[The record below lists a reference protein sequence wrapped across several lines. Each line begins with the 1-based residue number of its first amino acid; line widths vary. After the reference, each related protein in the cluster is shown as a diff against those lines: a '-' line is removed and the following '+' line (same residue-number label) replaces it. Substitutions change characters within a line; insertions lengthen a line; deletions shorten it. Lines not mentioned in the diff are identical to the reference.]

1 MEHRLS
7 KVNRI
12 KRLIPRKTG
21 ICFDDLLQLFAVKG
35 YVRSGYFGNVYS
47 VAFREDNNNNNNE
60 SEMIVPFESM
70 KCVRGKPEFLM
81 KVTYDSKESRSEIK
95 ILKYILKTVAP
106 HSPHVFLYYNHVFC
120 DSVKFKGRY
129 KRGVAKSAYDWTYV
143 KEGKGLISFI
153 EYAGV
158 TIERYF
164 KQSND
169 MLEQY
174 TFLFQLLYT
183 LCVFQKAKL
192 LHYDIYSTNVT
203 VMETHHETPQV
214 WKYTVKGNHYYVPVK
229 KHIPVFID
237 FGQSEIQKSKLE
249 VLLDN
254 NNDAHMLITL
264 FRDHTNV
271 ASIRVMCSRMLREIA
286 TKDTIRERYFDYSN
300 ILLDFFKKF
309 TEIKQKPDH
318 IWKL

>member
-7 KVNRI
+7 KVNKI
-12 KRLIPRKTG
+12 KTILPRKTG
-21 ICFDDLLQLFAVKG
+21 VCFEDLLELFAIKG

-47 VAFREDNNNNNNE
+47 IAFRDDNNNNN
-60 SEMIVPFESM
+60 SEVVPFESM

-81 KVTYDSKESRSEIK
+81 KVTYDSKEGRAEIR
-95 ILKYILKTVAP
+95 ILKYIIKTVVP
-106 HSPHVFLYYNHVFC
+106 HSPHVFLYYSHVSC
-120 DSVKFKGRY
+120 DEVKFKGRY

-143 KEGKGLISFI
+143 KKGKGLVTFM
-153 EYAGV
+153 EYAGI

-164 KQSND
+164 QQSND
-169 MLEQY
+169 MFEQY

-214 WKYTVKGNHYYVPVK
+214 WKYTVKGAHYYVPVK
-229 KHIPVFID
+229 RLMPVFID
-237 FGQSEIQKSKLE
+237 FGQSEIKKSKLE
-249 VLLDN
+249 VLLEN
-254 NNDAHMLITL
+254 NNDAHMLITM

-271 ASIRVMCSRMLREIA
+271 MSMRALCSRMLREIA
-286 TKDTIRERYFDYSN
+286 NKETIKERYFDYTN
-300 ILLDFFKKF
+300 ILKDFFKKF
-309 TEIKQKPDH
+309 TENKQKTPDH
-318 IWKL
+318 TWKL